1 MKELV
6 MLRKTVPT
14 MSAGQKQ
21 SMKNNMLAQIKK
33 ECVECHKK
41 GMDLDHI
48 LAPSYQNKD
57 FMIVLGQLGINYE
70 ELRNIV
76 VGYIEEYEK
85 NKSEKEIEKE
95 YSLGTTTKE
104 KIEMTKKGARLAML
118 KSAPFL
124 VKKETIWAEFNNFI
138 NSLNQETFD
147 HNVVGLI
154 RSLNFGKESCSLFK
168 TTKEQTDNA
177 IVRWS
182 RLGQYYEALY
192 EWIKECRKNGGF
204 TE

>member
-1 MKELV
+1 

-70 ELRNIV
+70 ELKNIV

-85 NKSEKEIEKE
+85 NKS
-95 YSLGTTTKE
+95 
-104 KIEMTKKGARLAML
+104 
-118 KSAPFL
+118 
-124 VKKETIWAEFNNFI
+124 
-138 NSLNQETFD
+138 
-147 HNVVGLI
+147 
-154 RSLNFGKESCSLFK
+154 
-168 TTKEQTDNA
+168 
-177 IVRWS
+177 
-182 RLGQYYEALY
+182 
-192 EWIKECRKNGGF
+192 
-204 TE
+204 

>member
-70 ELRNIV
+70 ELKNIV

-192 EWIKECRKNGGF
+192 EWIKECRKDGGF
-204 TE
+204 AE